1 MVGRRRGMIET
12 AETDLWFDLSGEGS
26 YYIDIAQCLSLVNRK
41 MYRQG
46 MQYAIENLEM
56 FANGVT
62 KAFVYRLPTTWVV
75 ANSWEKCMR
84 NWLEQQDEAMDEPG
98 TQSLA
103 GRYRDFKIYM
113 DALHATAGSAANALP
128 LGWGGDGTSS
138 PPTGIG
144 VPNNLPTDVD
154 YNWDYSEVVIPND
167 TTVGNTTERTFHMLG
182 EDTTAP
188 TPDSVSMIKAYAES
202 RSRPFTTDPNTVGP
216 SSNVGGILGEMF
228 DVGDDDS
235 EIIQNVRLENN
246 SPPYPVGDITSTE
259 FYPGG
264 SQFGAI
270 GAVDSTTALV
280 GLETVMTVR
289 NTAAADGSLS
299 TTYSPGFLA
308 NCGLLLVGLFHSAEI
323 PPTSV
328 RFKIGIAP
336 GSYKGVAARS
346 MAVVN

>member
-1 MVGRRRGMIET
+1 MVGRRRGSIET
-12 AETDLWFDLSGEGS
+12 AETDLWYDLTGQGL
-26 YYIDIAQCLSLVNRK
+26 YYFDIAQSLSLVNRK

-46 MQYAIENLEM
+46 MQYAIQDLEM
-56 FANGVT
+56 FSNGT
-62 KAFVYRLPTTWVV
+62 CTAFVYRLPLTWVV

-103 GRYRDFKIYM
+103 ARYRDFKVYM
-113 DALHATAGSAANALP
+113 DANHAIAGSAANALP
-128 LGWGGDGTSS
+128 LGWGGDSAAV

-144 VPNNLPTDVD
+144 VPASLPTDVD
-154 YNWDYSEVVIPND
+154 YDWDYSQVVIPND

-182 EDTTAP
+182 EDTATP

-202 RSRPFTTDPNTVGP
+202 RSRPFATDPNTVGP
-216 SSNVGGILGEMF
+216 SANVGGILGEMF

-235 EIIQNVRLENN
+235 EIIQNVRTENN

-264 SQFGAI
+264 SQFGTI
-270 GAVDSTTALV
+270 GTADATFAFV
-280 GLETVMTVR
+280 GLETVMNNR
-289 NTAAADGSLS
+289 STAAISGNVH

-308 NCGLLLVGLFHSAEI
+308 NCGLLAVQISHGEVVPSSI
-323 PPTSV
+323 
-328 RFKIGIAP
+328 RFKIGLHS
-336 GSYKGVAARS
+336 GDYKGIAARS